1 MPIITRNTATG
12 ELIAS
17 NDPYERDEQLG
28 AAGWADADCEDV
40 SDHPV
45 YAAQLRAVYQNDM
58 NGYCVL
64 TDHIFTADELAAT
77 AMAHITHGSPV
88 TDEEMAQENARVLAQ
103 HTPGPWSFTVS
114 AESGGNPSAWNIIA
128 PCGGVVAETGSGT
141 DDANARLIAA
151 APELLAALQ
160 NILAANPDLAE
171 VADEARAA
179 IAKATGGAQ

>member
-1 MPIITRNTATG
+1 MSATIKRGDIVRIKPEWQDPGDERFIWRALEDEDGGRVKICATNTGLTFPPNQ
-12 ELIAS
+12 IV
-17 NDPYERDEQLG
+17 N
-28 AAGWADADCEDV
+28 V
-40 SDHPV
+40 SM
-45 YAAQLRAVYQNDM
+45 L
-58 NGYCVL
+58 
-64 TDHIFTADELAAT
+64 
-77 AMAHITHGSPV
+77 
-88 TDEEMAQENARVLAQ
+88 EMAQENARLLAQ